1 MERIDK
7 IFSSAG
13 VFTRTECKKA
23 VKQGRIT
30 VNGKVV
36 KSSSEKADE
45 KFDVILL
52 DDKPCDLSKFVYV
65 MLNKPEGVI
74 SATEDK
80 SQQTVLDLVPEKY
93 YREGLFPCG
102 RLDKDTLGLVII
114 TNDGDSAHRR
124 LSPKN
129 RTEKEYLFTL
139 ADEIEKGDVE
149 DIEKG
154 VTLKDGYV
162 TAPCKVSLSDNKN
175 GKITLTEGKYHEI
188 KRIFASKGNK
198 VVFLK
203 RISFG
208 GIYLDQT
215 LKEGECRLLTQ
226 SEIELFTK

>member
-1 MERIDK
+1 M
-7 IFSSAG
+7 
-13 VFTRTECKKA
+13 
-23 VKQGRIT
+23 
-30 VNGKVV
+30 
-36 KSSSEKADE
+36 
-45 KFDVILL
+45 
-52 DDKPCDLSKFVYV
+52 
-65 MLNKPEGVI
+65 
-74 SATEDK
+74 
-80 SQQTVLDLVPEKY
+80 
-93 YREGLFPCG
+93 
-102 RLDKDTLGLVII
+102 GLVII

>member
-7 IFSSAG
+7 IFSNAG
-13 VFTRTECKKA
+13 IFTRTECKKA
-23 VKQGRIT
+23 VKDKRIT
-30 VNGKVV
+30 INGKVV
-36 KSSSEKADE
+36 TNSSEKASLNS
-45 KFDVILL
+45 DVILL
-52 DDKPCDLSKFVYV
+52 DNKPCDLSKFVYI
-65 MLNKPEGVI
+65 MLNKPQGVV

-80 SQQTVLDLVPEKY
+80 VEKTVLSLVPEKY

-129 RTEKEYLFTL
+129 QTRKEYLFSL
-139 ADEIEKGDVE
+139 ADEISLIDIE

-154 VTLKDGYV
+154 VTLKDGYK
-162 TAPCKVSLSDNKN
+162 TAPCKVNLTDSKN
-175 GKITLTEGKYHEI
+175 GKITLIEGKYHEI

-198 VVFLK
+198 VTFLK

-208 GIYLDQT
+208 GINLDEN
-215 LKEGECRLLTQ
+215 LNLGECRPLTKP
-226 SEIELFTK
+226 EIELFIK